1 MNKIKGNVWVFGN
14 DINTDAIVPG
24 AYISSPMEEVVKHVL
39 ESENPN
45 FPRDFKQGDI
55 IAAGSNF
62 GCGSSRENA
71 PEALKKM
78 GIGAIIVKSF
88 ARIFFRNAVALGIPV
103 LTVDTSPEGF
113 SQGDM
118 VEIDV
123 ENVSIKNLTTDSTII
138 GTPLYKD
145 ILDVIKMGG
154 IVPLMK
160 DMVNR
165 HSA

>member
-1 MNKIKGNVWVFGN
+1 MDKVKGKIWIFGN

-24 AYISSPMEEVVKHVL
+24 AYISAPMEEVVKHVL
-39 ESENPN
+39 ESENPD
-45 FPRDFKQGDI
+45 FPKQFKKGDI
-55 IAAGSNF
+55 VAAGSNF

-78 GIGAIIVKSF
+78 GIGAIIAKSF
-88 ARIFFRNAVALGIPV
+88 ARIFYRNAVALGIPV
-103 LTVDTSPEGF
+103 ITVDTSPECF
-113 SQGDM
+113 TAGDM

-123 ENVSIKNLTTDSTII
+123 EETSVKNCTTNATIAGMPI
-138 GTPLYKD
+138 YKD

-160 DMVNR
+160 DMVNKN
-165 HSA
+165 ST

>member
-1 MNKIKGNVWVFGN
+1 MDTIKGKIWIFGD

-39 ESENPN
+39 ESENPDFAIN
-45 FPRDFKQGDI
+45 FKKDDI
-55 IAAGSNF
+55 IAGGANF

-71 PEALKKM
+71 PEALKRM
-78 GIGAIIVKSF
+78 GIGAIIARSF

-103 LTVDTSPEGF
+103 MTVENSPDGF
-113 SQGDM
+113 SEGNM
-118 VEIDV
+118 VEVDV
-123 ENVSIKNLTTDSTII
+123 EEAEIKNLTTGEII
-138 GTPLYKD
+138 NGTPLYKD

-160 DMVNR
+160 DMKSR
-165 HSA
+165 ISE